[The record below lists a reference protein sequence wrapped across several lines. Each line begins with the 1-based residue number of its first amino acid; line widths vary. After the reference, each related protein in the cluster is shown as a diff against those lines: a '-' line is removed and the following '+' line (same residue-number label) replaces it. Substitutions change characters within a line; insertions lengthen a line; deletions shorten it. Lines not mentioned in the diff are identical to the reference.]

1 MRYEN
6 SPHSRYCLI
15 CYFIQGFSVFFSIFE
30 ITRRL
35 AQSAK
40 STSKDIV
47 LPMNF
52 GDDGGA
58 LRRHTPRVVHAVVL
72 VSGGAIAG
80 LSYEMVSRPLDL
92 ARRAVYLDRVKINGH
107 HSVTKTLLHQVK
119 TEGISSFF
127 KNPSAQVNDSAPR
140 PRVYA
145 FLRTLA
151 RVGPWGMGFLVWE
164 AVGPGIS

>member
-1 MRYEN
+1 M
-6 SPHSRYCLI
+6 
-15 CYFIQGFSVFFSIFE
+15 
-30 ITRRL
+30 
-35 AQSAK
+35 
-40 STSKDIV
+40 
-47 LPMNF
+47 
-52 GDDGGA
+52 
-58 LRRHTPRVVHAVVL
+58 VL

-92 ARRAVYLDRVKINGH
+92 ARRAVYLDRVNVHGH
-107 HSVTKTLLHQVK
+107 HSVTKTLLHQLK
-119 TEGISSFF
+119 DQGLSSFF
-127 KNPSAQVNDSAPR
+127 KDPSAQAKDLAPR